1 MTLKQLVPFST
12 ILEKGLGMRY
22 SARLALLACAGLV
35 ALGFSGAALAAFTP
49 KLDISSKGPVAGG
62 PGATIHVSLAP
73 TDDPTAKVTIY
84 APPGY
89 TADLS
94 AAAGAELGKV
104 SAKVTAADLGGVTL
118 PLEGTVKAA
127 NPADFVGPPNN
138 ACVPGTHQ
146 AVWLLVLTAA
156 GQTLQ
161 VPAYV
166 DAAAGPEAAFSSYKI
181 QICLPPP
188 DIPPGTP
195 GRATFGAKLFDAT
208 FSVNVYATP
217 AAGEYRWRSLWT
229 PYTPGKGTANP
240 VGTVEA
246 QSLVRSPVALTLA
259 PKFDKKKRSATLTGS
274 LTENGQGI
282 GGVQLQLVAG
292 KTATSL
298 KPVGSATTGSDGS
311 YTVTRK
317 SVLQTTFFQTQATV
331 AARDLGAAG
340 CTATF
345 AALGIQCVSA
355 AIGEVTASSSV
366 VKVNVPKAKK
376 K

>member
-1 MTLKQLVPFST
+1 
-12 ILEKGLGMRY
+12 MRY

-94 AAAGAELGKV
+94 AAGGTELGKV

-208 FSVNVYATP
+208 FSVNVYAIP

-246 QSLVRSPVALTLA
+246 QSLVRVPATLGLKA
-259 PKFDKKKRSATLTGS
+259 KYDKKKKTVTLTGS
-274 LTENGQGI
+274 LTEYGAGV
-282 GGVQLQLVAG
+282 GGASVSILSGA
-292 KTATSL
+292 TAAAL
-298 KPVGSATTGSDGS
+298 KPIGSATTDSSGG
-311 YTVTRK
+311 YKAVFKLKTKAKAV
-317 SVLQTTFFQTQATV
+317 FFGAQATLAV
-331 AARDLGAAG
+331 RDLGAAA

-355 AIGEVTASSSV
+355 AAQAIDASAAAV
-366 VKVNVPKAKK
+366 RVKLA
-376 K
+376 